1 MGYKKWLGPSQEWRL
16 WGPWQR
22 VILGLSQV
30 WQLWVPGRELFCE
43 FVGLQRNK
51 DGVKRMTE
59 RGNGKALEGPWVMS
73 PSSKAM
79 GVGLEEEPLV
89 SYS

>member
-1 MGYKKWLGPSQEWRL
+1 M
-16 WGPWQR
+16 
-22 VILGLSQV
+22 